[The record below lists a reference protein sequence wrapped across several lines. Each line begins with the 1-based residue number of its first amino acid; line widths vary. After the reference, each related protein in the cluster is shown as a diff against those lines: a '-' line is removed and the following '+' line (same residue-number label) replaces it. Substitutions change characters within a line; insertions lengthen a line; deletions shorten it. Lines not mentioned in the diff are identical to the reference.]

1 MRTLLDN
8 DYLRSELKRPTIFP
22 TCANVSPGW
31 KSSGARPPIVASQ
44 LLPEKI
50 LSSIL
55 LDFCFELNPRPT
67 SMRSFISFAI
77 VILMTTVAVETLSAQ
92 TLPAPEAI
100 TDPKQVASK
109 PNAEVEP
116 RSLTIEKLYMTRQ
129 VGLPTW
135 SPDGKQIAFI
145 SNMSGRNNIW
155 LVPAEGGWPV
165 QLTVSDQRQTAPAWS
180 PDGKWIAYQSDYDGD
195 ELWDIFLVSPKTGRV
210 VNLTSTREIAE
221 LNPTWSPDGRYL
233 AYEVKAKTSA
243 AYEIDIYDTL
253 MREVK
258 HLTTS
263 TPQDKSNYDPIWLKD
278 GKSIVY
284 TQDQAKGTDSNIF
297 IAEMATGK
305 STLLTPHEGEQR
317 YSADDVSPDGKRV
330 LITSNAA
337 NGYQNIGLLEI
348 STKKISWLTKDKWA
362 IRGSEFSP
370 DGKRITFTANVDGS
384 QDIYLHDLATG
395 KSTALPVPKGVNEP
409 TGGHSAFTKDG
420 SRLLY
425 YHNGPTAPGDL
436 WVYTLATGKSHQVTH
451 SLVAGVRSEDMVEPY
466 LVHYPSR
473 DGKWT
478 ISAFLYVPFN
488 MARNGQNAAI
498 VYIHGGPTSQTMNSF
513 NRFVQYAA
521 NQGYMVLAPNY
532 RGSTGYGKEFQQA
545 NLFDMGGGDL
555 QDVLAGVDWIKQTG
569 HLDPKKIAVMG
580 ASYGGYLSM
589 MAVTKAPEVW
599 AAGVPIVP
607 FVNWFTEIEN
617 EDPELRQSDLATMGD
632 VVKNKSLYEDRSP
645 INFVDQIKAPLLL
658 LAGGHDPRCPKSE
671 TQQVVDA
678 IKKRGGTVDYKIYEN
693 EGHGFARVENQI
705 DAYQRVADFLLAHV
719 PPADCSCSLTE

>member
-1 MRTLLDN
+1 
-8 DYLRSELKRPTIFP
+8 
-22 TCANVSPGW
+22 
-31 KSSGARPPIVASQ
+31 
-44 LLPEKI
+44 
-50 LSSIL
+50 
-55 LDFCFELNPRPT
+55 
-67 SMRSFISFAI
+67 MRSLIPFAI
-77 VILMTTVAVETLSAQ
+77 VLFMTAVTLETSSAQ
-92 TLPAPEAI
+92 TLAAPQAI

-116 RSLTIEKLYMTRQ
+116 RSLTIEKLFMSRQ
-129 VGLPTW
+129 VGRPTW
-135 SPDGKQIAFI
+135 SPNGKQIAFI

-155 LVPAEGGWPV
+155 LVPSEGGWPV

-233 AYEVKAKTSA
+233 AYEVKPKTSA

-258 HLTTS
+258 HLTTN
-263 TPQDKSNYDPIWLKD
+263 TPQDKGNYDPIWSKD
-278 GKSIVY
+278 GKYIVY

-297 IAEMATGK
+297 IAEVATGQGV
-305 STLLTPHEGEQR
+305 LLTPHEGEQR
-317 YSADDVSPDGKRV
+317 YSANDISPDGKRI
-330 LITSNAA
+330 LFTSNAA
-337 NGYQNIGLLEI
+337 NAYQNIGLLEI
-348 STKKISWLTKDKWA
+348 STRNITWLTKDKWA
-362 IRGSEFSP
+362 IHGSEFSP
-370 DGKRITFTANVDGS
+370 DGKRITFTANVDGNE
-384 QDIYLHDLATG
+384 DIYSRDFATG
-395 KSTALPVPKGVNEP
+395 KSTALLIPKGVNEP
-409 TGGHSAFTKDG
+409 AGGRSAFTKDG

-436 WVYTLATGKSHQVTH
+436 WVYAVATGKSHQVTH
-451 SLVAGVRSEDMVEPY
+451 SLVAGLNSEDMVEPY

-498 VYIHGGPTSQTMNSF
+498 VYIHGGPTSQSMNSF
-513 NRFVQYAA
+513 NRFIQYAA

-589 MAVTKAPEVW
+589 MSVTKAPDVW
-599 AAGVPIVP
+599 AAGVPVVP

-617 EDPELRQSDLATMGD
+617 EDPELQQSDLATMGD
-632 VVKNKSLYEDRSP
+632 VVKNKSLYEERSP

>member
-1 MRTLLDN
+1 
-8 DYLRSELKRPTIFP
+8 
-22 TCANVSPGW
+22 
-31 KSSGARPPIVASQ
+31 
-44 LLPEKI
+44 
-50 LSSIL
+50 
-55 LDFCFELNPRPT
+55 
-67 SMRSFISFAI
+67 
-77 VILMTTVAVETLSAQ
+77 
-92 TLPAPEAI
+92 
-100 TDPKQVASK
+100 
-109 PNAEVEP
+109 
-116 RSLTIEKLYMTRQ
+116 
-129 VGLPTW
+129 
-135 SPDGKQIAFI
+135 
-145 SNMSGRNNIW
+145 MSGRNNLW

-195 ELWDIFLVSPKTGRV
+195 ELWDIFLVSPKTGKV
-210 VNLTSTREIAE
+210 LNLTSTREIAE
-221 LNPTWSPDGRYL
+221 TDPTWSPDGRYL
-233 AYEVKAKTSA
+233 AYLVKPKTSA
-243 AYEIDIYDTL
+243 ASEIDIYDTV

-258 HLTTS
+258 HLTTG
-263 TPQDKSNYDPIWLKD
+263 TPQDKGNSNPIWSKD
-278 GKSIVY
+278 GAYIVY
-284 TQDQAKGTDSNIF
+284 TQEQAKGTDSNIF
-297 IAEMATGK
+297 IADVATGK
-305 STLLTPHEGEQR
+305 STLLTPHDGEQR
-317 YSADDVSPDGKRV
+317 YFANDISTLGVFDAQTV
-330 LITSNAA
+330 LFTSNAQ
-337 NGYQNIGLLEI
+337 NGYENIGRLLVGTRGDPRPGPI
-348 STKKISWLTKDKWA
+348 TWLTKDKWE

-370 DGKRITFTANVDGS
+370 NGKHITFSANVDGNE
-384 QDIYLHDLATG
+384 DIYLHDLATG
-395 KSTALPVPKGVNEP
+395 KSTLLPIPKGVNEP
-409 TGGHSAFTKDG
+409 AGGHSAFTKDG

-436 WVYTLATGKSHQVTH
+436 WVYSLATGKSHQVTH
-451 SLVAGVRSEDMVEPY
+451 SLVAGVHSEDMVEPY

-478 ISAFLYVPFN
+478 ISALLYVPFN

-580 ASYGGYLSM
+580 GSYGGYLSM
-589 MAVTKAPEVW
+589 MSVTKAPDVW

-607 FVNWFTEIEN
+607 FVNWFTEIKN
-617 EDPELRQSDLATMGD
+617 EDPVLQQSDLATMGD
-632 VVKNKSLYEDRSP
+632 VVKNKALYEDRSP
-645 INFVDQIKAPLLL
+645 INFIDQIKAPLLL